1 MQSAQPWVISVTTA
15 TFQRD
20 VLDQS
25 RNVPV
30 VVDFWAPWCGP
41 CRMLGPLLEKIAKE
55 KQGAFI
61 LAKVNTDECPDLA
74 AAFGVQGI
82 PAVFAVRDGR
92 IVDHFM
98 GALPETDLRAWID
111 GVLPQRDEQLVA
123 QADSLAEQDPHRA
136 EELYRQA
143 LAENP
148 KSIPARLGLA
158 KLFAGRRQFEELKTI
173 LQELSDMGVSGEEIE
188 RLRASVEFAESTSST
203 DEIAELQRQVA
214 SDPSNHALRLQLAK
228 ALASRQHYQEALD
241 EALAVVQAA
250 QGELRDDARKLMI
263 QVFSLLGNEHPL
275 TAEYRRRLTMAL
287 F

>member
-250 QGELRDDARKLMI
+250 QGELRD
-263 QVFSLLGNEHPL
+263 
-275 TAEYRRRLTMAL
+275 
-287 F
+287 

>member
-1 MQSAQPWVISVTTA
+1 MQPAQPWVISVTTA

-55 KQGAFI
+55 KRGAFI

-92 IVDHFM
+92 IIDHFM
-98 GALPETDLRAWID
+98 GALPEADLRSWID
-111 GVLPQRDEQLVA
+111 GILPQKDEQLVA

-143 LAENP
+143 LTENP
-148 KSIPARLGLA
+148 RSVPARLGLA
-158 KLFAGRRQFEELKTI
+158 KVLAARQRFEEVKTI
-173 LQELSDMGVSGEEIE
+173 LQELSDMGVSGEEVE
-188 RLRASVEFAESTSST
+188 RLRASIEFAESSSST
-203 DEIAELQRQVA
+203 DEIVEIQKQAA
-214 SDPSNHALRLQLAK
+214 SDPSNHAVRLQLAK
-228 ALASRQHYQEALD
+228 ALASRHRYQEALD
-241 EALAVVQAA
+241 EALVVVQAA
-250 QGELRDDARKLMI
+250 QGELRDEARKVMV

-287 F
+287 Y

>member
-1 MQSAQPWVISVTTA
+1 MQPAQPWVISVTTA

-92 IVDHFM
+92 IIDHFM
-98 GALPETDLRAWID
+98 GALPEADLRAWID
-111 GVLPQRDEQLVA
+111 GILPQKDEQLVA
-123 QADSLAEQDPHRA
+123 QADSLAEQDPLRA

-148 KSIPARLGLA
+148 RSVPARLGLA
-158 KLFAGRRQFEELKTI
+158 KVLASRQRFEEAKTI
-173 LQELSDMGVSGEEIE
+173 LQELSDMGVSGEEVE
-188 RLRASVEFAESTSST
+188 RLRASIEFGESSSKWQA
-203 DEIAELQRQVA
+203 I
-214 SDPSNHALRLQLAK
+214 LAITP
-228 ALASRQHYQEALD
+228 R
-241 EALAVVQAA
+241 
-250 QGELRDDARKLMI
+250 
-263 QVFSLLGNEHPL
+263 VFNWPRHWLPAIGIKRPWTRHWLLF
-275 TAEYRRRLTMAL
+275 RRLKLSCETRPEK
-287 F
+287 